1 VSLGRSIRSVLHGN
15 EASLMKWLEKDYVT
29 GMWYCRGICLHP
41 SVWLSVLVVLLS
53 AGRWVWFFLAV
64 AVFSFIMGRLT

>member
-1 VSLGRSIRSVLHGN
+1 
-15 EASLMKWLEKDYVT
+15 MKWLEKDYVT

-41 SVWLSVLVVLLS
+41 QVWLSVLVVLIS